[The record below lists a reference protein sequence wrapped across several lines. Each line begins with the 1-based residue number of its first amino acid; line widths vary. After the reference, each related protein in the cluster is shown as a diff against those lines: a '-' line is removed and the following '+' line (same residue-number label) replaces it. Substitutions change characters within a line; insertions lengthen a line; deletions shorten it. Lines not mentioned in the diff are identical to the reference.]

1 MKKRVVAIILTLSL
15 VLLGCQ
21 TQYDNEQS
29 VVNDAI
35 NQLSMIEYW
44 QNNNLSDAY
53 EQIASDKEESDEF
66 ISEGESQ
73 EEVLIINSTME
84 EIEGLGLPEELLAYW
99 LVMNDKKPFIDTDL
113 GGQEFYFSE
122 YHWRCE
128 AEQVHWNDSTTLLV
142 SLVDLDQDGKMEL
155 IVEPRGPEKV
165 QLFHYE
171 DGQVYGYNE
180 VFRGMKGVRENGIYN
195 GSSSASE
202 GGWYRIVEF
211 TSDGYVEEEIAYMDD
226 NYFEINGELATEE
239 EFYTLVEEI
248 KAVPAAEHYKLE
260 GIAPG
265 GILNE
270 VLLGDISETELAMLR
285 GAPIEPLSDEGVE
298 YSLGNEEA
306 QAFRSVLAGETPF
319 ISVTDGNQEFY
330 IDEYDAQ
337 LGDPEDI
344 DYNKV
349 LYFSVI
355 DLDKDGVQEIVLSRS
370 WDQTQILYYQSGVV
384 YSYMYD
390 DPYEIYIVTQ
400 DGICSGYRKDDDI
413 PYYRITSFGTDG
425 YTAREVEY
433 QGNPNDNSVRYHFYS
448 KENVAKYLGE

>member
-1 MKKRVVAIILTLSL
+1 MRKRIVTIILTLSL

-53 EQIASDKEESDEF
+53 EQTASDKEENDKLT
-66 ISEGESQ
+66 SEEAIP
-73 EEVLIINSTME
+73 EEIVVINSTME
-84 EIEGLGLPEELLAYW
+84 EIEELGLPEEMLAFW

-128 AEQVHWNDSTTLLV
+128 AEEVLWNDKTILYV
-142 SLVDLDQDGKMEL
+142 YLVDLDQDGKMEL
-155 IVEPRGPEKV
+155 IVEPRRPEKT
-165 QLFHYE
+165 QFFHYE
-171 DGQVYGYNE
+171 DGQVYSYTQ
-180 VFRGMKGVRENGIYN
+180 VARGMNGFRENGIYN

-211 TSDGYVEEEIAYMDD
+211 TSDGYAEEELCYMDD
-226 NYFEINGELATEE
+226 GQYTINGEIVTEE
-239 EFYTLVEEI
+239 ACYSLIDEI
-248 KAVPAAEHYKLE
+248 VAVPAAEYYKLE
-260 GIAPG
+260 GTAQG

-319 ISVTDGNQEFY
+319 ISVTDDNQEFY
-330 IDEYDAQ
+330 MDEYDAQ

-355 DLDKDGVQEIVLSRS
+355 DLDKDDVKEIVLSRS
-370 WDQTQILYYQSGVV
+370 LGDTQILHYRSGVV

-413 PYYRITSFGTDG
+413 PYYRITSFATDG

-448 KENVAKYLGE
+448 EENVDKYIQ

>member
-1 MKKRVVAIILTLSL
+1 MRKRIVAIILTLVL

-53 EQIASDKEESDEF
+53 DQIAPDKEENDKLT
-66 ISEGESQ
+66 SEEAIQ
-73 EEVLIINSTME
+73 EEIPIISSTME
-84 EIEGLGLPEELLAYW
+84 EIEELGLPEEMLAYW
-99 LVMNDKKPFIDTDL
+99 LVINDKKPFIDTDL

-122 YHWRCE
+122 YHWSCE
-128 AEQVHWNDSTTLLV
+128 AEEVLWNDKTILYV
-142 SLVDLDQDGKMEL
+142 YLVDLDRDGKMEL
-155 IVEPRGPEKV
+155 IVEPRRPERI

-180 VFRGMKGVRENGIYN
+180 VFRGMNGFRENGIYN

-211 TSDGYVEEEIAYMDD
+211 TSDGYAEEELCYMDD
-226 NYFEINGELATEE
+226 DEYTINGETATREE
-239 EFYTLVEEI
+239 AIAVESEI
-248 KAVPAAEHYKLE
+248 LAVPQVYPYKLE
-260 GIAPG
+260 GTAQG

-270 VLLGDISETELAMLR
+270 VLLGDISETKLAMLR
-285 GAPIEPLSDEGVE
+285 GAPVEPLSDEGVE

-319 ISVTDGNQEFY
+319 ISVTDDNQEYY

-355 DLDKDGVQEIVLSRS
+355 DLDKDGKQEIVLSRS
-370 WDQTQILYYQSGVV
+370 FGDTQILHYRSGVV

-390 DPYEIYIVTQ
+390 EPYDIYIVTQ
-400 DGICSGYRKDDDI
+400 DGICSGYRPDDDI
-413 PYYRITSFGTDG
+413 PYYKITSFGIDG

-448 KENVAKYLGE
+448 EENVDKYIQ

>member
-1 MKKRVVAIILTLSL
+1 MNIKKLIITGILIISL
-15 VLLGCQ
+15 CILGCQ
-21 TQYDNEQS
+21 TVSEMETENVSELAE
-29 VVNDAI
+29 VVYQQNSD
-35 NQLSMIEYW
+35 LSNVE
-44 QNNNLSDAY
+44 
-53 EQIASDKEESDEF
+53 EESTSENEAEEEN
-66 ISEGESQ
+66 ISGEVTP
-73 EEVLIINSTME
+73 EEIPIISSTME
-84 EIEGLGLPEELLAYW
+84 EIEELGLPEEMLAYW
-99 LVMNDKKPFIDTDL
+99 LVINDKKPFIDTDL

-122 YHWRCE
+122 YHWSCE
-128 AEQVHWNDSTTLLV
+128 AEEVLWNDKTILYV
-142 SLVDLDQDGKMEL
+142 YLVDLDRDGKMEL
-155 IVEPRGPEKV
+155 IVEPRSPEKT
-165 QLFHYE
+165 QFFHYK
-171 DGQVYGYNE
+171 DGQVYSYTQ
-180 VFRGMKGVRENGIYN
+180 VARGMKMFRENGIYN
-195 GSSSASE
+195 GSSGASIS
-202 GGWYRIVEF
+202 GWYRIVEF
-211 TSDGYVEEEIAYMDD
+211 TPDGYVEEELCYMDND
-226 NYFEINGELATEE
+226 KFTINGETATREE
-239 EFYTLVEEI
+239 AIAVESEI
-248 KAVPAAEHYKLE
+248 LAVPQVYPYEIE
-260 GIAPG
+260 GTAPE

-285 GAPIEPLSDEGVE
+285 GTPIEPLSDEGVE

-319 ISVTDGNQEFY
+319 ISVTDDNQEYY

-355 DLDKDGVQEIVLSRS
+355 DLDKDGIQEIVLSRS
-370 WDQTQILYYQSGVV
+370 FGDTQILHYRSGVV

-413 PYYRITSFGTDG
+413 PYYIITSFGTDG

-448 KENVAKYLGE
+448 EENVDKYIQ